1 MPHRD
6 IWKLF
11 HRFNE
16 LFIFIP
22 TVLFVDSGHAALG
35 LWVDHALYGTVLS
48 QVIAMLAVLGERIS
62 HIGGPYRRLGPI
74 GGLFKT
80 IESIHGPCVLLF
92 QLLFLVAK
100 LLEPRMLNCLASRYT
115 IIGVIN

>member
-1 MPHRD
+1 MPHLD

-48 QVIAMLAVLGERIS
+48 QVIAMLAVLRERIS
-62 HIGGPYRRLGPI
+62 HIRGPHRGLGPI
-74 GGLFKT
+74 GVIKT
-80 IESIHGPCVLLF
+80 IESVHGPCVLLF

>member
-1 MPHRD
+1 MPHLD

-22 TVLFVDSGHAALG
+22 TVLFVDSGHATLG

-74 GGLFKT
+74 EGNLDNRERT
-80 IESIHGPCVLLF
+80 WTLRTAVSTA
-92 QLLFLVAK
+92 FLGREA
-100 LLEPRMLNCLASRYT
+100 P
-115 IIGVIN
+115 